1 MSALSKPPIPIA
13 NMSRRAAL
21 QLLAIGTSTAF
32 LPVNLAYADAQFK
45 TYKGPISLGFSFS
58 YPSEWI
64 VKKKPI
70 KTHLSE
76 VIVTS
81 DKETSTSAGLVV
93 DAVKI
98 DAIDKFGTPD
108 VVGNKVV
115 DMELRKESVTN
126 AILNDATS
134 VTKDGLTYYVVD
146 YSVNSTRGVKRYQ
159 AKATITGNQLYVFT
173 AQAKTDNF
181 EGTTEQIFSV
191 MLDSFTVARQYL

>member
-1 MSALSKPPIPIA
+1 M
-13 NMSRRAAL
+13 
-21 QLLAIGTSTAF
+21 
-32 LPVNLAYADAQFK
+32 
-45 TYKGPISLGFSFS
+45 
-58 YPSEWI
+58 
-64 VKKKPI
+64 KKKPI

-115 DMELRKESVTN
+115 NMELRKESVTN

-191 MLDSFTVARQYL
+191 MLDSFTVAR